1 MQESLAKER
10 AAERERIAQELLEKM
25 SQKSSTSMPSSLN
38 TGKRMQTV
46 IAKTAEKDIQEYSFG
61 IHSLPSDNMNS
72 IMHNEFHKDWLH
84 KRVAAEEYLV
94 QRRAEFEARQKI
106 KPDTRSN

>member
-1 MQESLAKER
+1 
-10 AAERERIAQELLEKM
+10 
-25 SQKSSTSMPSSLN
+25 MPSSMN

-72 IMHNEFHKDWLH
+72 IMHNDFHKDWLH
-84 KRVAAEEYLV
+84 KRTAAEEYLM
-94 QRRAEFEARQKI
+94 
-106 KPDTRSN
+106 